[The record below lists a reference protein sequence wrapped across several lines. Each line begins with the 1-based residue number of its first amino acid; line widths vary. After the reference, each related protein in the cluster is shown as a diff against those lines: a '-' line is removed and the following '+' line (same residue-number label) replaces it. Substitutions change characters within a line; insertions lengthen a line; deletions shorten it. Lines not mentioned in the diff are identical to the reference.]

1 MSRAEISTGTPK
13 TDPSGVKIFEMLQK
27 YNKTRAEMPLSKLV
41 SEPGRFKRY
50 SRGIDGLLLDYSR
63 VQVDREVMELLLQL
77 ARERGVEQAREQL
90 FGGDPVNLSEDRPA
104 MHMALRT
111 RELRQRLPHGDAEAM
126 EQAMQQMLHLA
137 GILHRGELPA
147 DQQVRI
153 RNIVHV
159 GIGGSLLGTRL
170 LCDALATSGSSAP
183 TVHFLGSVDAHPRE
197 RLTAALSPEETVV
210 ILVSK
215 SFTTADTLMH
225 GVRMRQWLEQGI
237 GKRAARER
245 MFAVTGD
252 RSRVTDIPEDQILFL
267 PEWVGGRY
275 SLWSPVSLAA
285 VALAGPDAFRDL
297 LQGAAEMDR
306 HFLATDLADNLPV
319 LLGLLG
325 VWHRNVCGFSSWG
338 VIPYDHR
345 LRLLPAHLQQLVMES
360 TGKSVGSDGRP
371 LEIATAP
378 LVFGACGTDA
388 QHSLFQAMH
397 QGSDRI
403 PLHLVGVIRPDH
415 EDREAHAELLANLLA
430 QAAAL
435 ATGRT
440 AEQTRAQITLEDS
453 VVSDEVLAQRVFAG
467 NRPSELLLLDDLSP
481 ANLGKLLALYEHKV
495 FVESVIW
502 GVNAFDQWGVE
513 LGKSLAPEIR
523 RSLEGG
529 ESTVSGL
536 GGLLDHIRA
545 RS

>member
-1 MSRAEISTGTPK
+1 
-13 TDPSGVKIFEMLQK
+13 
-27 YNKTRAEMPLSKLV
+27 
-41 SEPGRFKRY
+41 
-50 SRGIDGLLLDYSR
+50 
-63 VQVDREVMELLLQL
+63 
-77 ARERGVEQAREQL
+77 
-90 FGGDPVNLSEDRPA
+90 

-111 RELRQRLPHGDAEAM
+111 RKLRQQLPSGDSEAM
-126 EQAMQQMLHLA
+126 EQSMQQMLLLA
-137 GILHRGELPA
+137 GALHRSELPA
-147 DQQVRI
+147 DKQASV

-170 LCDALATSGSSAP
+170 LCDALAKKSSSAP
-183 TVHFLGSVDAHPRE
+183 AVHFLGSVDAHHRE
-197 RLTAALSPEETVV
+197 RLLPGLKPEETVV

-215 SFTTADTLMH
+215 SFTTSDTLMH
-225 GVRMRQWLEQGI
+225 GLRMRQWLEQNI

-245 MFAVTGD
+245 MFAVTSE
-252 RSRVTDIPEDQILFL
+252 RSRAHDIPDDQILYL

-285 VALAGPDAFRDL
+285 AALAGPDVFRDL
-297 LQGAAEMDR
+297 LRGATEMDR
-306 HFLATDLADNLPV
+306 HFVEMDLAENLPV

-325 VWHRNVCGFSSWG
+325 VWHRNICGFSSWG
-338 VIPYDHR
+338 VIPYDQR
-345 LRLLPAHLQQLVMES
+345 LGLLPAHLQQLIMES

-371 LEIATAP
+371 VDNATAP
-378 LVFGACGTDA
+378 VVFGACGTDA

-397 QGSDRI
+397 QGCDRV
-403 PLHLVGVIRPDH
+403 PLHLLGVIRPDH

-430 QAAAL
+430 QATAL

-440 AEQTRAQITLEDS
+440 AEQTRAQMAREDPAAP
-453 VVSDEVLAQRVFAG
+453 DDLLAHRTFEG

-481 ANLGKLLALYEHKV
+481 KNLGKLLALYEHMV

-502 GVNAFDQWGVE
+502 GINAFDQWGVE

-529 ESTVSGL
+529 ESTPSGL
-536 GGLLDHIRA
+536 GSLLDHIRE